1 MKKKYMNIHF
11 YGYLFEMAISDK
23 NRSYFFIWLGLVEAS
38 ANLMPPSPAPSAVAS
53 TTASKQQQP
62 PTTGAI
68 SKTNVVVPA
77 LLPPP
82 QTSGRNSNRRSQ
94 YSSPPV
100 RATTVEP
107 TPVVTNSV
115 IIPFF
120 NHNKVHT
127 YRKALEILRKK
138 RHYWDLAP
146 FRIRKDLVY
155 KALIFFPQAKSTPTK
170 RDTSLPRARTN
181 KYAEVGHPAAGS
193 LRVALPD
200 EGHSKNR

>member
-1 MKKKYMNIHF
+1 
-11 YGYLFEMAISDK
+11 
-23 NRSYFFIWLGLVEAS
+23 
-38 ANLMPPSPAPSAVAS
+38 MPPSPAPSAVAS
-53 TTASKQQQP
+53 TTASQQP

-138 RHYWDLAP
+138 RKTLLRFSTVSNKKRFSVQSID
-146 FRIRKDLVY
+146 
-155 KALIFFPQAKSTPTK
+155 FFSSGK
-170 RDTSLPRARTN
+170 
-181 KYAEVGHPAAGS
+181 KYPNQ
-193 LRVALPD
+193 
-200 EGHSKNR
+200 EGHFTTKSKDH